1 MGNLQDLLKEVDEIL
16 NTSQNDKE
24 NSITDDELPVDD
36 ELLSNLNKYFSYT
49 EFRKG
54 QREIIDAILAGEN
67 VFAIFP
73 TGHGKSLCYQLPA
86 LILPGL
92 TVVVSP
98 LISLMKDQVD
108 ALRSRGITSV
118 SLLNSSQTWD
128 EYRHEITRL
137 RQGKIKLLY
146 VSPEK
151 LRSRRFLDLLN
162 TVLISLFVIDEAHCI
177 SQWGRDFRPAYLSI
191 CDAINTLFP
200 KTIALFTAT
209 APPDIREDIL
219 SVLDISEPKVLIQ
232 GIERSNLKLAV
243 HESRKKDEKYT
254 LLEENIGSLT
264 GKGIIYAGRRVETEE
279 IAAHLK
285 EYRIRADYYHAGREP
300 DERSYIQDAFF
311 DDSEDGLDV
320 VVATNAFGMGIDK
333 ANIRFIIHWTMT
345 GTLEEYCQEFGRAGR
360 DGEDSDC
367 LLFYYHDDRKLHE
380 YFIRESS
387 PDKPALLKLL
397 QELEQYKGVDGYRM
411 MAMDELEWKTG
422 IKEAKIR
429 VCLSYLEKLGFLKR
443 WFNVPS
449 RFSVRLRHDANAN
462 QTANPEFLSQLKKHQ
477 STDLLAFSQSI
488 NLNPRIVM
496 EQLTEIQSEGHL
508 QYWGQDDLM
517 LIQLLLD
524 SDLFDSLSEE
534 QMGFGDY
541 VETRKRRI
549 DRMVYYAASTDCRM
563 KVIREYFGEDVPD
576 DYQCGTCDRCQ
587 K

>member
-1 MGNLQDLLKEVDEIL
+1 MGNLQDLLKELDEIL
-16 NTSQNDKE
+16 NTSQNDKDD
-24 NSITDDELPVDD
+24 SITDVKQPLDD
-36 ELLSNLNKYFSYT
+36 ELLSNLSTYFSYT
-49 EFRKG
+49 EFRDG
-54 QREIIDAILAGEN
+54 QREIIEAILAGEN
-67 VFAIFP
+67 VFAVFP

-86 LILPGL
+86 LMLPGL

-162 TVLISLFVIDEAHCI
+162 TVQISLFVIDEAHCI

-191 CDAINTLFP
+191 CDAINALYP

-219 SVLDISEPKVLIQ
+219 SVLDISEPKVLIE
-232 GIERSNLKLAV
+232 GIERANLRLAV

-254 LLEENIGSLT
+254 LLEECIGSLS

-279 IAAHLK
+279 IADYLK
-285 EYRIRADYYHAGREP
+285 DHNIRADYYHAGREP
-300 DERSYIQDAFF
+300 GERSYIQDAFF
-311 DDSEDGLDV
+311 DDSDDGLDV

-333 ANIRFIIHWTMT
+333 ANIRFIIHWTIT

-360 DGEDSDC
+360 DGKDSDC

-387 PDKPALLKLL
+387 PDKPALLKLFK
-397 QELEQYKGVDGYRM
+397 ELEQYKGVDGYRM

-462 QTANPEFLSQLKKHQ
+462 QTANPELFSQLQKQ
-477 STDLLAFSQSI
+477 QATDLLTFSQSV

-549 DRMVYYAASTDCRM
+549 DRMVYYAASMDCRM
-563 KVIREYFGEDVPD
+563 KVIREYFGEDVSEN
-576 DYQCGTCDRCQ
+576 YQCGTCDRCQ

>member
-1 MGNLQDLLKEVDEIL
+1 MSKLQDLLKEVDEIL
-16 NTSQNDKE
+16 NTSQNGKE
-24 NSITDDELPVDD
+24 DSITDDELPADD

-86 LILPGL
+86 LMLPGL

-254 LLEENIGSLT
+254 LLEENIGSLS

-449 RFSVRLRHDANAN
+449 RFSVRLRHDANAD
-462 QTANPEFLSQLKKHQ
+462 QTANPELFSQLKKHQ

>member
-16 NTSQNDKE
+16 NTSQNDVE
-24 NSITDDELPVDD
+24 DSITDVDYPVDD
-36 ELLSNLNKYFSYT
+36 ELLSKLSTYFSYT
-49 EFRKG
+49 EFRDG
-54 QREIIDAILAGEN
+54 QREIIESILAGEN
-67 VFAIFP
+67 VFAVFP

-86 LILPGL
+86 LMLPGL

-108 ALRSRGITSV
+108 TLRSRGITSV

-191 CDAINTLFP
+191 TDAINALFP

-219 SVLDISEPKVLIQ
+219 SVLDISEPKVLIE
-232 GIERSNLKLAV
+232 GIERSNLRLAV
-243 HESRKKDEKYT
+243 HESKKKDGKYT
-254 LLEENIGSLT
+254 LLEECIDTFS
-264 GKGIIYAGRRVETEE
+264 GKGIIYAGRRIETEE
-279 IAAHLK
+279 ITAHLRDK
-285 EYRIRADYYHAGREP
+285 NIRADYYHAGREP

-311 DDSEDGLDV
+311 DDSAEGLDV

-397 QELEQYKGVDGYRM
+397 QELEQYKDVEGYRM

-422 IKEAKIR
+422 IKEAKVR

-449 RFSVRLRHDANAN
+449 RFSVRLRHDANADE
-462 QTANPEFLSQLKKHQ
+462 TANPELFSQLEKHKT
-477 STDLLAFSQSI
+477 TDLLTFSQSI
-488 NLNPRIVM
+488 NLNPRYVM

-524 SDLFDSLSEE
+524 SDLFESLSEE

-549 DRMVYYAASTDCRM
+549 DRMVYYAASMDCRM
-563 KVIREYFGEDVPD
+563 KVIREYFGEDVSA

-587 K
+587 E

>member
-16 NTSQNDKE
+16 NTSQNDK
-24 NSITDDELPVDD
+24 DDPISYVEQPFDD
-36 ELLSNLNKYFSYT
+36 ELLSNLSTYFSYT

-54 QREIIDAILAGEN
+54 QREIIEAILSGDN
-67 VFAIFP
+67 VFAVFP

-86 LILPGL
+86 LMLPGL

-108 ALRSRGITSV
+108 TLRSRGITSV

-162 TVLISLFVIDEAHCI
+162 TVQISLFVIDEAHCI

-191 CDAINTLFP
+191 CDAINALYP

-219 SVLDISEPKVLIQ
+219 SVLDISEPKVLIE
-232 GIERSNLKLAV
+232 GIERTNLRLAV
-243 HESRKKDEKYT
+243 HESRKKDEKYN
-254 LLEENIGSLT
+254 LLDECIGAFS

-285 EYRIRADYYHAGREP
+285 ENNIRADYYHAGREP

-311 DDSEDGLDV
+311 DDTENGLDV

-397 QELEQYKGVDGYRM
+397 KELEQYQGVDGYRM

-422 IKEAKIR
+422 INESKVR

-449 RFSVRLRHDANAN
+449 RFSVRLRNQSNAG
-462 QTANPEFLSQLKKHQ
+462 QTANPELLSQLQKHQ
-477 STDLLAFSQSI
+477 STDLLTFSQSVS
-488 NLNPRIVM
+488 LNPRLVM

-508 QYWGQDDLM
+508 QYWGQDDHM
-517 LIQLLLD
+517 LIQLILD
-524 SDLFDSLSEE
+524 SEMFDSLSEE

-549 DRMVYYAASTDCRM
+549 DRMVYYAASVDCRM
-563 KVIREYFGEDVPD
+563 KVIREYFGEKVPA
-576 DYQCGTCDRCQ
+576 DYQCGSCDRCQ
-587 K
+587 E

>member
-137 RQGKIKLLY
+137 RQDKIKLLY

-449 RFSVRLRHDANAN
+449 RFSVKLIHDANAN

>member
-449 RFSVRLRHDANAN
+449 RFSVKLIHDANAN

>member
-16 NTSQNDKE
+16 NTSQNDIE
-24 NSITDDELPVDD
+24 NAITDAEQPFDD
-36 ELLSNLNKYFSYT
+36 ELLSNLSTYFSYT

-54 QREIIDAILAGEN
+54 QREIIDAILEGEN
-67 VFAIFP
+67 VFAVFP

-86 LILPGL
+86 LMLPGL

-137 RQGKIKLLY
+137 KQGKIKLLY

-191 CDAINTLFP
+191 CDAINALFP

-219 SVLDISEPKVLIQ
+219 SVLDISEPKVIIQ

-254 LLEENIGSLT
+254 LLQESIGSLS

-279 IAAHLK
+279 VAAYLK
-285 EYRIRADYYHAGREP
+285 DHKIRADYYHAGREP

-311 DDSEDGLDV
+311 DDSENGLDV

-360 DGEDSDC
+360 DGEDSEC

-387 PDKPALLKLL
+387 PDKTALLKLL
-397 QELEQYKGVDGYRM
+397 KELEQYKGVDGYRM

-422 IKEAKIR
+422 IKEAKVR

-449 RFSVRLRHDANAN
+449 RFSVRLRHDANAD
-462 QTANPEFLSQLKKHQ
+462 QTANPELFSQLQKHQ
-477 STDLLAFSQSI
+477 STDLLTFSQSI

-508 QYWGQDDLM
+508 RYWGQDDLM

-549 DRMVYYAASTDCRM
+549 DRMVYYAASMDCRM
-563 KVIREYFGEDVPD
+563 KIIREYFGEDVPD
-576 DYQCGTCDRCQ
+576 NYQCGTCDRCQ
-587 K
+587 E

>member
-137 RQGKIKLLY
+137 RQDKIKLLY

-541 VETRKRRI
+541 VKTRKRRI

>member
-137 RQGKIKLLY
+137 RQDKIKLLY

-449 RFSVRLRHDANAN
+449 RFSVRLRHDANAD
-462 QTANPEFLSQLKKHQ
+462 QTANPELFSQLKKHQ

-587 K
+587 G

>member
-137 RQGKIKLLY
+137 RQDKIKLLY

-449 RFSVRLRHDANAN
+449 RFSVRLRHDANAD

>member
-16 NTSQNDKE
+16 NTSQNDKD
-24 NSITDDELPVDD
+24 NSITDVEQHFDD
-36 ELLSNLNKYFSYT
+36 ELISNLSTYFSYT

-67 VFAIFP
+67 VFAVFP

-86 LILPGL
+86 LMLPGL

-108 ALRSRGITSV
+108 ALKSRGITSV

-191 CDAINTLFP
+191 CDAINALYP

-219 SVLDISEPKVLIQ
+219 SVLDISEPKVLIE
-232 GIERSNLKLAV
+232 GIERTNLRLAV

-254 LLEENIGSLT
+254 LLEKCIGSLS

-279 IAAHLK
+279 IAAQLK
-285 EYRIRADYYHAGREP
+285 EYKIRADYYHAGREP

-397 QELEQYKGVDGYRM
+397 KELEQYKGVDGYRM

-422 IKEAKIR
+422 IKEAKVR

-462 QTANPEFLSQLKKHQ
+462 QTANPELFLQLQKQ
-477 STDLLAFSQSI
+477 QATDLLTFSQSI

-524 SDLFDSLSEE
+524 SDLFESLSEE

-549 DRMVYYAASTDCRM
+549 DRMVYYAASMDCRM
-563 KVIREYFGEDVPD
+563 KVIREYFGEDVPV

-587 K
+587 E

>member
-24 NSITDDELPVDD
+24 DSKTDIENPIDD
-36 ELLSNLNKYFSYT
+36 ELLTNLNTYFSYS

-67 VFAIFP
+67 VFAVFP

-86 LILPGL
+86 LMLPGL

-108 ALRSRGITSV
+108 TLRSRGITSV

-137 RQGKIKLLY
+137 KQGKIKLLY

-191 CDAINTLFP
+191 CDAINTLYP

-209 APPDIREDIL
+209 APPEIRDDIL
-219 SVLDISEPKVLIQ
+219 SVLDISEPKVLVE
-232 GIERSNLKLAV
+232 GIERSNLRLGV
-243 HESRKKDEKYT
+243 LESKKKEGKYA
-254 LLEENIGSLT
+254 LLEDCIDTFS
-264 GKGIIYAGRRVETEE
+264 GKGIIYAGRRIETEE
-279 IAAHLK
+279 ITEHLQDK
-285 EYRIRADYYHAGREP
+285 NIRADYYHAGREP

-311 DDSEDGLDV
+311 DDSPDGLEV

-380 YFIRESS
+380 YFIRESA

-397 QELEQYKGVDGYRM
+397 QELEQYKDVDGYRM

-422 IKEAKIR
+422 IKDAKIR

-449 RFSVRLRHDANAN
+449 RFSVRLRHDVNAD
-462 QTANPEFLSQLKKHQ
+462 QTVNPELFSQLQKHKA
-477 STDLLAFSQSI
+477 TDLLTFSQSI
-488 NLNPRIVM
+488 NLNPRFVM

-508 QYWGQDDLM
+508 QYWGQEDLM

-524 SDLFDSLSEE
+524 SDMFESFSEE

-541 VETRKRRI
+541 VQRKKRRI
-549 DRMVYYAASTDCRM
+549 DRMVYYAASMECRM
-563 KVIREYFGEDVPD
+563 KVIREYFGEDVSD
-576 DYQCGTCDRCQ
+576 DYKCGTCDRCQ
-587 K
+587 E

>member
-137 RQGKIKLLY
+137 RQDKIKLLY